1 MDELRREIVGLF
13 FQVCVFALGLGAS
26 LGLGMLL
33 SARTEGPGSLLIVTL
48 ATGLGLLGA
57 AVLSQIVRD
66 RIVYGRD
73 R

>member
-1 MDELRREIVGLF
+1 VEELRREIIGLF
-13 FQVCVFALGLGAS
+13 LQVCVFLSGLVLS

-33 SARTEGPGSLLIVTL
+33 AARTEGPGSLLVVTL
-48 ATGLGLLGA
+48 MAGLGLLGA

>member
-1 MDELRREIVGLF
+1 MDELRREIIGLF
-13 FQVCVFALGLGAS
+13 FQVCVFLLGLVLA

-33 SARTEGPGSLLIVTL
+33 SARTEGPGSLLVVTL
-48 ATGLGLLGA
+48 LAGLGLLGA